1 MKRDLSGILLV
12 DKPIGLSSNQVLQKV
27 KYLYQAKKAGH
38 TGSLD
43 PLATGMLPICF
54 GQATKFS
61 QYLLDGDKTYEACIC
76 LGANTTTGDKE
87 GDIIEQRDVPEIS
100 QQKIEQ
106 TLRDF
111 IGVISQVPP
120 MYSALKH
127 QGKPLYHYARKGEV
141 IERKPREITI
151 FSLELLSLDLPHVTV
166 RVHCS
171 KGTYIRTLAQDIGET
186 LNVGA
191 HLSAL
196 RRTGAAP
203 YNNLAMY
210 PLDELL
216 GNEPDDSLL
225 LPADSAISTW
235 PEFTLDEEQVRILF
249 YGQPLTL
256 PISGDIEVGMRLYD
270 KGNKFLGVAFIDQS
284 GLIVKRRLF
293 NPESN
298 S

>member
-12 DKPIGLSSNQVLQKV
+12 DKPVGLSSNQVLQKV

-61 QYLLDGDKTYEACIC
+61 QYLLDGNKTYEACIC
-76 LGANTTTGDKE
+76 LGVTTTTGDKE
-87 GDIIEQRDVPEIS
+87 GEVIEQHDVPEFS
-100 QQKIEQ
+100 QQKIEEV
-106 TLRDF
+106 LSDF
-111 IGVISQVPP
+111 TGVISQVPP

-141 IERKPREITI
+141 IERKPREVTI
-151 FSLELLSLDLPHVTV
+151 FSLELLSLELPFITV

-171 KGTYIRTLAQDIGET
+171 KGTYIRTLAQDIGQA

-191 HLSAL
+191 HLTTL

-203 YNNLAMY
+203 YDNLPMY
-210 PLDELL
+210 PLSELL
-216 GNEPDDSLL
+216 AKDPDDGLL
-225 LPADSAISTW
+225 LPSDSAISTW
-235 PEFTLDEEQVRILF
+235 PKFILDEAQVKTLF
-249 YGQPLTL
+249 YGQELIL
-256 PISGDIEVGMRLYD
+256 AISGDVECGTRLYD
-270 KGNKFLGVAFIDQS
+270 KSNKFLGVAFIDQS
-284 GLIVKRRLF
+284 GAVVKRRLF
-293 NPESN
+293 NLESN
-298 S
+298 C